1 MTDPKDLQHYLD
13 EKMGAKSKKEEQAQ
27 RRVDQIDAQIRA
39 SEDRRHAAM
48 ALLTGTII
56 PFLEESKKAMTG
68 AQLVVHPKVTTNH
81 QVIGVTF
88 QIRDR
93 KEGTVRSSIFEIDI
107 GTELPLVRYRKEGDE
122 SPAGADLADEVGVR
136 EFEDLNT
143 SVVARLVKLAIDEYA
158 SEQ

>member
-13 EKMGAKSKKEEQAQ
+13 EKMDEKNRKAEQVQERA
-27 RRVDQIDAQIRA
+27 DQIDAQFRA
-39 SEDRRHAAM
+39 SQVRRHAAL

-81 QVIGVTF
+81 QVIGVAF

-93 KEGTVRSSIFEIDI
+93 KRMSAIPTLRRIKHLLRAPI
-107 GTELPLVRYRKEGDE
+107 GTYLESRIMLGEDDCRLSPLLHDVSDPEPARALIRMRHDHVLPD
-122 SPAGADLADEVGVR
+122 
-136 EFEDLNT
+136 
-143 SVVARLVKLAIDEYA
+143 RLL
-158 SEQ
+158 